1 MSSTTNSTTDF
12 GFEMTPDEVL
22 IDSPKVAIIGRPNVG
37 KSTLF
42 NIITET
48 RKAVVKNQ
56 PGVTRDII
64 MHPVNVWGKQFDL
77 IDTGGVTEADDLFS
91 KLIKEQVTDFLFS
104 VDFIVVVM
112 DGRAG
117 LIPEDRD
124 IIKLAKQTGRP
135 MLLVI
140 NKVDSVHEDD
150 IAKADFHEF
159 GLDVIACSFEQR
171 RGVGEVLEWIVNK
184 CPETPKIVSEYVPK
198 IAMVGKPNVGKSSLC
213 NNLLGIHRMLV
224 SDVAGTT
231 VDSVDSP
238 LTYNEKNYVLVDTAG
253 LRRQSKREDD
263 VEIIAAFKSQEAIR
277 RSNIVLLVVDGT
289 EGPTEQDA
297 KIMQAILEDHKGV
310 ILVANKSDLG
320 QVQVDKYKETFKA
333 QVARVFHFF
342 VDVPIV
348 FTSALKD
355 QGMQDL
361 FKEIEEVNRKLNYR
375 ITTSDLNDFFFETI
389 RKTHAPVW
397 GTTNVKFYYLTQT
410 FQKPPAF
417 IAFANHPDGV
427 TNSYRRFLI
436 KNMKEKFDLHGIPIR
451 IFCMKSRAKGVNHKF
466 G

>member
-1 MSSTTNSTTDF
+1 MENENSLLESEDF
-12 GFEMTPDEVL
+12 VDCA
-22 IDSPKVAIIGRPNVG
+22 KVAIIGRPNVG

-64 MHPVNVWGKQFDL
+64 VHPVNIWGKQFDL
-77 IDTGGVTEADDLFS
+77 IDTGGVTEANDLFS

-117 LIPEDRD
+117 LVPEDRD

-140 NKVDSVHEDD
+140 NKVDSPHEDD
-150 IAKADFHEF
+150 IAKADFYEF
-159 GLDVIACSFEQR
+159 GLDIISASFEQR
-171 RGVGEVLEWIVNK
+171 RGVGDILEWIVNMV
-184 CPETPKIVSEYVPK
+184 PETPKIVAEGTMK

-213 NNLLGIHRMLV
+213 NELLGVKRMLV
-224 SDVAGTT
+224 SEVAGTT
-231 VDSVDSP
+231 IDSVDSP
-238 LTYNEKNYVLVDTAG
+238 LEYNGKNYILVDTAG

-263 VEIIAAFKSQEAIR
+263 LEIISAYKSQESIR

-310 ILVANKSDLG
+310 IIVANKSDLG
-320 QVQVDKYKETFKA
+320 QAQVAKYKETFRA
-333 QVARVFHFF
+333 QVAKTFHFF
-342 VDVPIV
+342 TDVPVV
-348 FTSALKD
+348 FTSAVKGHGL
-355 QGMQDL
+355 GEL
-361 FKEIEEVNRKLNYR
+361 FEEIEEVRRKINFKV
-375 ITTSDLNDFFFETI
+375 TTSDLNDFFFETI
-389 RKTHAPVW
+389 RKAPAPVY

-427 TNSYRRFLI
+427 HNSYRRFLI
-436 KNMKEKFDLHGIPIR
+436 KNMKERFNLHGIPIR
-451 IFCMKSRAKGVNHKF
+451 IFCMKSRRAGLNHKF
-466 G
+466 S